1 MSEFYDEYTDDE
13 DENTTLELSKT
24 VEKYQKMIDEILENT
39 KDLET
44 SATQLKQTE
53 EVLTQVH
60 QEVKKTS
67 PSAPANAS
75 T

>member
-13 DENTTLELSKT
+13 EENIILDLSKT
-24 VEKYQKMIDEILENT
+24 TEKYQKMIDEILENT

-44 SATQLKQTE
+44 NATQLKQTE

-67 PSAPANAS
+67 SSKQPN
-75 T
+75 TEK

>member
-13 DENTTLELSKT
+13 QENVTLDLSKSAG
-24 VEKYQKMIDEILENT
+24 KYQKMIDEILEET
-39 KDLET
+39 KDLVT
-44 SATQLKQTE
+44 SATQLKKTE
-53 EVLTQVH
+53 DVLTQVH

-67 PSAPANAS
+67 PSVPANTS